1 MKLLITSDAH
11 GRFDLLR
18 KVHDKHN
25 DVLHHIDAGDLMLS
39 VKELETLN
47 LIAVKGNSDRYL
59 DLPKIQLI
67 NLENLDILVV
77 HGHEHNV
84 KYGLEQ
90 LIKVAESYD
99 VDLCI
104 YGHTHQKQM
113 IVHKGIT
120 YLNPGAISGF
130 NGSYCLYENGKITF
144 YEV

>member
-18 KVHDKHN
+18 KVHAKHN

-47 LIAVKGNSDRYL
+47 LIAVKGNSDHYL